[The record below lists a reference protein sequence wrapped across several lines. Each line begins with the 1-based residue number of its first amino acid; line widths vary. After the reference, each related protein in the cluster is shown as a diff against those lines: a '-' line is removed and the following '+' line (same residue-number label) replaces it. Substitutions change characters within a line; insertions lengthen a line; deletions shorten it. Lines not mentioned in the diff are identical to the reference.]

1 MAGKPA
7 LLKAPPEPPSGA
19 AGAQVP
25 AGVAAGKAGTGPLA
39 RPVRLTLGGLTAAL
53 ESVVE
58 EGKLGLTRPGMCGRK
73 LLIRRCPILITT
85 ARPAQRPSAH
95 IARRRFARGHSAHTA
110 ARLTAVTVRAFGDQ
124 APGRI
129 PVRRP
134 AVCSHPPAR

>member
-1 MAGKPA
+1 MAGKAA
-7 LLKAPPEPPSGA
+7 LLKAPPEPPSEA

-85 ARPAQRPSAH
+85 AACSATVSVH
-95 IARRRFARGHSAHTA
+95 CLGPTQVAPRGTA
-110 ARLTAVTVRAFGDQ
+110 DGGRG
-124 APGRI
+124 PGRLAI
-129 PVRRP
+129 PTWP
-134 AVCSHPPAR
+134 DPGSPSGVCSSTSAVVADG

>member
-7 LLKAPPEPPSGA
+7 LLKAPPEPPSEA

-39 RPVRLTLGGLTAAL
+39 RPVRLTLRGLTAAL

-85 ARPAQRPSAH
+85 VACSA
-95 IARRRFARGHSAHTA
+95 
-110 ARLTAVTVRAFGDQ
+110 TVS
-124 APGRI
+124 
-129 PVRRP
+129 VH
-134 AVCSHPPAR
+134 CPPALRARS

>member
-7 LLKAPPEPPSGA
+7 LLKAPPEPPSEA

-73 LLIRRCPILITT
+73 LLIRGCPILIDHGGLLSDRQRTFC
-85 ARPAQRPSAH
+85 RPAPRAGSSAPTPRH
-95 IARRRFARGHSAHTA
+95 G
-110 ARLTAVTVRAFGDQ
+110 
-124 APGRI
+124 
-129 PVRRP
+129 
-134 AVCSHPPAR
+134 